1 MVKETPLENQ
11 DDARLDTANVIVAV
25 GRGCCRPDDLQM
37 IQRLA
42 ENLGAVVAGSR
53 PLVEEGLL
61 PHTRQ
66 VGQSGITVSPDLYLA
81 VGISGAIQ
89 HLVGINASKK
99 IIAINPDPQ
108 APIFKIADL
117 GIVADAR
124 EILPRLIRD
133 LGTNSEPSRALDL
146 FS

>member
-1 MVKETPLENQ
+1 
-11 DDARLDTANVIVAV
+11 
-25 GRGCCRPDDLQM
+25 M

-124 EILPRLIRD
+124 EILPRLIKD
-133 LGTNSEPSRALDL
+133 LEANSEPLTALDV